1 MIRLALIHPQP
12 IYRQGVALLLESLED
27 VQLVAAVSGLKE
39 LIHQFH
45 KEVFDIVLW
54 NLSGHHALVPGLQL
68 IREHYPI
75 TKVMV
80 LTDTSHGLYTGFLI
94 NLGADA
100 VIASH
105 VTIDHLRHS
114 MIALSRSYAPPPSS
128 NHVQDPE
135 SPKTAKSRLSED
147 ELMVLQLICKGAST
161 LDIALELKLS
171 VDLVKQYRQD
181 LKKKLKVNNTATL
194 IKAAKE
200 HTLIPIENNQK

>member
-27 VQLVAAVSGLKE
+27 VQLVAAVSGMKE

-45 KEVFDIVLW
+45 QEIFDVILW
-54 NLSGHHALVPGLQL
+54 NISGHHALVPGLQL
-68 IREHYPI
+68 IREHYPVA
-75 TKVMV
+75 KVMV

-100 VIASH
+100 VIESH
-105 VTIDHLRHS
+105 VTLNHLRKS

-135 SPKTAKSRLSED
+135 TPENAKSMLSEN
-147 ELMVLQLICKGAST
+147 ELMVLQLVCKGAST

-171 VDLVKQYRQD
+171 VDRVKQYRQD

-194 IKAAKE
+194 IRAAKE
-200 HTLIPIENNQK
+200 YSLIPIENNQK